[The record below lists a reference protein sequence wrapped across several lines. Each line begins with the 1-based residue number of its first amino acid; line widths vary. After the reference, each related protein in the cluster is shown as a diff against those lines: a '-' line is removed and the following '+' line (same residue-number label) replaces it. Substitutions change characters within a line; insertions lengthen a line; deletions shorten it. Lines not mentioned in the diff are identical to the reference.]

1 MADSSD
7 GDSSFSYSKF
17 YENIQEPLDQDIE
30 SDISISPV
38 SSPDV
43 SPLSSDNE
51 SENEDDENVT
61 WRRELRK
68 PVNIA
73 FSEQVG
79 AAFELSAEEK
89 EIDFFLKFF
98 SEDLMSHL
106 VRETNLYAD
115 KCIANKPDPKWKPVT
130 LEELKAYFGINIV
143 FSIVQIPSYTLAWT
157 SKWPFS
163 LPAIPQI
170 MQRERYEKINQYFH
184 CNDVSQ
190 NPPRRAPGHDKLC
203 HVRPV
208 LDEIGDKCVENY
220 HPFREQSVDE
230 GMIAF
235 KGRLSFKQY
244 LPAKPTKFGIKVWER
259 ASPKNGY
266 CHEFQVYTGKVD
278 GARTEEGLGY
288 RVVKDLTRKIIGKG
302 HHVYMDN
309 FFSSPTL
316 FNDLYDE
323 QIYCCGTVRGNRKG
337 MPEEMK
343 KIKLKNHGDSLLMQ
357 KKELCAAAWKDK
369 KIVYYL
375 STNCDPSENISVQRK
390 QKDGTI
396 KDVPSPVIG
405 QMYNKYMFGVD
416 RADQLR
422 MVYSTCRKALKW
434 WKYLFWFCVDVAIV
448 NSFICMKESPNH
460 KQRTRTGREIVKT
473 QLNYRMELAR
483 QLIGNF
489 RGARKRK
496 IVSNTDNCG
505 QAHWPVKIPKRGR
518 CKQCTSEKRRH
529 EIYIQCKTCQI
540 YLCVDNGCFEKW
552 HVQNMQ

>member
-163 LPAIPQI
+163 TNNA
-170 MQRERYEKINQYFH
+170 
-184 CNDVSQ
+184 
-190 NPPRRAPGHDKLC
+190 
-203 HVRPV
+203 
-208 LDEIGDKCVENY
+208 
-220 HPFREQSVDE
+220 
-230 GMIAF
+230 
-235 KGRLSFKQY
+235 
-244 LPAKPTKFGIKVWER
+244 
-259 ASPKNGY
+259 
-266 CHEFQVYTGKVD
+266 TGK
-278 GARTEEGLGY
+278 
-288 RVVKDLTRKIIGKG
+288 I
-302 HHVYMDN
+302 
-309 FFSSPTL
+309 
-316 FNDLYDE
+316 
-323 QIYCCGTVRGNRKG
+323 
-337 MPEEMK
+337 
-343 KIKLKNHGDSLLMQ
+343 
-357 KKELCAAAWKDK
+357 
-369 KIVYYL
+369 
-375 STNCDPSENISVQRK
+375 
-390 QKDGTI
+390 
-396 KDVPSPVIG
+396 
-405 QMYNKYMFGVD
+405 
-416 RADQLR
+416 
-422 MVYSTCRKALKW
+422 
-434 WKYLFWFCVDVAIV
+434 
-448 NSFICMKESPNH
+448 
-460 KQRTRTGREIVKT
+460 
-473 QLNYRMELAR
+473 
-483 QLIGNF
+483 
-489 RGARKRK
+489 
-496 IVSNTDNCG
+496 
-505 QAHWPVKIPKRGR
+505 
-518 CKQCTSEKRRH
+518 
-529 EIYIQCKTCQI
+529 
-540 YLCVDNGCFEKW
+540 
-552 HVQNMQ
+552 